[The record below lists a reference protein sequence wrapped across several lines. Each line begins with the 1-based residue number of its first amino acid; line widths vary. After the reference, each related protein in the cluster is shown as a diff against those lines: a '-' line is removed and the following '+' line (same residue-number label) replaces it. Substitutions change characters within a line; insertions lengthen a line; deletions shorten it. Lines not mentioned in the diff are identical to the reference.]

1 MELTVTN
8 RSQAY
13 PKAEKGGCRQEGVER
28 STKWSGTRMT
38 GSRALRSKGIEKTE
52 FLRYPAFV
60 NSKQSVGLNKSK
72 KDLQKLIGCSIML
85 YVVLKVH

>member
-28 STKWSGTRMT
+28 STKWFGTRIT

-60 NSKQSVGLNKSK
+60 NSKQSVGLNKSEN
-72 KDLQKLIGCSIML
+72 DIETDCMWF
-85 YVVLKVH
+85 